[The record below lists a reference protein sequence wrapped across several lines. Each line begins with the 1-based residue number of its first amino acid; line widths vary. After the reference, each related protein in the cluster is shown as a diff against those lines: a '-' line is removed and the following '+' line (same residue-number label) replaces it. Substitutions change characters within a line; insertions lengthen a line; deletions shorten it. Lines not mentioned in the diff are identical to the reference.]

1 MCAPIPIVY
10 LPPNQEPIDLAI
22 LLYLAF
28 VALTVL
34 KLMGIIAVSWWI
46 VVLPLAPIAIAAIL
60 AFFVCIWLALSSD

>member
-1 MCAPIPIVY
+1 M
-10 LPPNQEPIDLAI
+10 AI